1 MNMFRNMKSVR
12 VVIYLIGVAAQVAS
26 FFVTITSPEL
36 AQAFSQTS
44 DVLGTLALGTALTN
58 MNDFGGGESVGD
70 HAA

>member
-1 MNMFRNMKSVR
+1 MFRNMKAVR

-26 FFVTITSPEL
+26 FFVTIYSPEL

-58 MNDFGGGESVGD
+58 MTDFGTAEGD
-70 HAA
+70 HRAV